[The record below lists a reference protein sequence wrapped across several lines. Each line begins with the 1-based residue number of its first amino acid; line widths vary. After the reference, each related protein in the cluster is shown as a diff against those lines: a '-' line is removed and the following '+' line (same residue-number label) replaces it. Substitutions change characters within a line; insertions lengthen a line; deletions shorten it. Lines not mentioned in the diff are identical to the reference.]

1 MKRPDTFIVGVF
13 KAGTTTMW
21 QNLRKHPQVFMSEVK
36 EPMYFGQDLTARYRR
51 MTEAEY
57 LALFKDA
64 REDQR
69 AGEASPWYLYSNS
82 AAREIKD
89 FNPDARIIV
98 MLRNPVDVMYS
109 NHSQVVF
116 NLREDITDFAE
127 ALAAEPDRAAGRR
140 IPVDTLRPEVL
151 LYRRSVRFPEQVSR
165 YLDVFGR
172 ERIHFVVFDDLAKDA
187 KAVYRAAFEFL
198 GVDPNFE
205 FEATVENTNRTPRS
219 RLIQRMIF
227 APPRQL
233 RPIYGRLRSVPYLH
247 RIRDRVARGNV
258 QPVKRQPMDPEL
270 RRQLT
275 EEFKPQVEEL
285 GRLIGRDLSA
295 WSVVP

>member
-1 MKRPDTFIVGVF
+1 VKRPDTFIVGVF

-36 EPMYFGQDLTARYRR
+36 EPMYFGQDLTPRYRR
-51 MTEAEY
+51 MTEEEY

-64 REDQR
+64 REEQR
-69 AGEASPWYLYSNS
+69 AGEASPWYLYSKS

-172 ERIHFVVFDDLAKDA
+172 ERVHFVVFDDLSKDA
-187 KAVYRAAFEFL
+187 HAVYRAAFEFL
-198 GVDPNFE
+198 GVDPKFE
-205 FEATVENTNRTPRS
+205 FEATVENSNRTSRS
-219 RLIQRMIF
+219 RLIQRLIF
-227 APPRQL
+227 APPRPL
-233 RPIYGRLRSVPYLH
+233 RRIYGRLRSVPYLH
-247 RIRDRVARGNV
+247 RVRDRVARGNQ

-270 RRQLT
+270 RRELT
-275 EEFKPQVEEL
+275 LEFAPQVEEL

-295 WSVVP
+295 WSVVS